1 MMAMGIGWMKVVLT
15 MSIASLAIATVF
27 DGFQSAFVLLCVQMC
42 SSVFTELVRNG
53 IKCGE

>member
-27 DGFQSAFVLLCVQMC
+27 DGFQSAFVLL
-42 SSVFTELVRNG
+42 
-53 IKCGE
+53 